1 MQKYFSYPDRKF
13 NIRENKFP
21 SLNVNYRKTFGSNN
35 SEFNADLIT
44 ASLNQEINTGNYGE
58 FFSFIRGGLF
68 LKKKNIAFM
77 DNLQAKGNQMFI
89 VTDDNRRYNFGL
101 LEYYRFYSNNRYTEA
116 HLEHSFNGYLLRKI
130 PLINKL
136 NFHLVTG
143 VKGLFMWDKK
153 PYSEY
158 SIGIDNIG
166 FGKWR
171 VLRVDYVKSNY
182 NGIKG
187 DGFLFGLTF

>member
-1 MQKYFSYPDRKF
+1 
-13 NIRENKFP
+13 
-21 SLNVNYRKTFGSNN
+21 
-35 SEFNADLIT
+35 
-44 ASLNQEINTGNYGE
+44 
-58 FFSFIRGGLF
+58 
-68 LKKKNIAFM
+68 
-77 DNLQAKGNQMFI
+77 
-89 VTDDNRRYNFGL
+89 
-101 LEYYRFYSNNRYTEA
+101 
-116 HLEHSFNGYLLRKI
+116 
-130 PLINKL
+130 
-136 NFHLVTG
+136 
-143 VKGLFMWDKK
+143 MWDKK